1 MCVKHLP
8 FVIETF
14 ARDNNNMADKIKLS
28 TLLKLFIK
36 MKSDVNHFQA
46 VFAKP
51 LCGCVTTLPQHVRFW
66 TLCSDCLKRLDGL
79 ASLVLDLLCDSS
91 ECNCLSKSYF
101 VLDHIRQSVEPLLIT
116 MANQKGNI
124 QQQGMQCVVND
135 HLFARYLESFDK
147 IVFMKINQLL
157 IVLQNCS
164 HKKHENIIVKYGVC
178 PMCE

>member
-1 MCVKHLP
+1 MSTIFKQCLLNP
-8 FVIETF
+8 FVGVLPPF
-14 ARDNNNMADKIKLS
+14 HSMFGFGD
-28 TLLKLFIK
+28 
-36 MKSDVNHFQA
+36 
-46 VFAKP
+46 
-51 LCGCVTTLPQHVRFW
+51 CVQS
-66 TLCSDCLKRLDGL
+66 SDCLKRLDGL